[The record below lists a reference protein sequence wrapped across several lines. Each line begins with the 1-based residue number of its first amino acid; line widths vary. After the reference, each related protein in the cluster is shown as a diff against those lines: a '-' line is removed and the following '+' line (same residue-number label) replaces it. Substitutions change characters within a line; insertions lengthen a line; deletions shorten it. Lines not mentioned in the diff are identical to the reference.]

1 MTIFLTASAA
11 ALATTVLLVVGL
23 LLARRARRSD
33 EQLLMETVERVNE
46 RLERMVHELAAA
58 LERAERENRR
68 AHVLGELA
76 ASLELDDVMT
86 RTLEAARLL
95 PGVDA
100 ARVSIANGSGEVV
113 ANDGLTV
120 EDESAP
126 ALAADPESR
135 RTKLV
140 RLAAAQD
147 EEEADAAEGLLREA
161 LVVPLTNGDE
171 HIGHLGAY
179 ARTAGGLQPARAH
192 PQEPAP
198 R

>member
-11 ALATTVLLVVGL
+11 ALATTVLLVAAL
-23 LLARRARRSD
+23 LL
-33 EQLLMETVERVNE
+33 
-46 RLERMVHELAAA
+46 
-58 LERAERENRR
+58 AERENRR

-113 ANDGLTV
+113 ADDGLTA
-120 EDESAP
+120 EDEFAP

-179 ARTAGGLQPARAH
+179 ARTAGGPEPARA
-192 PQEPAP
+192 QLEELAQRAAP
-198 R
+198 I